1 MMKRHHIGNVFQA
14 LLEDFKID
22 PKDQDKFTGKCSGII
37 GKLLPS
43 LRREYTSRQVPD
55 VLYHECDI
63 YHTRTDFHKTN
74 MTAELEA
81 WQCRHFAGS
90 LVNEFLGG
98 KDYKGWCSSFFTYL
112 QQKVKSPAERE
123 AERKKLLKEK
133 EALQEQLDKLHKQWQ
148 KRRGKLAKQGVIEEK
163 KSEEEEEASIK

>member
-1 MMKRHHIGNVFQA
+1 MNLLSLSVVTFLHVPQTSFALMGKRHVGNVFQA
-14 LLEDFKID
+14 LVADFRID
-22 PKDQDKFTGKCSGII
+22 PKDPEKFKGQCSELI
-37 GKLLPS
+37 GKLLPN

-63 YHTRTDFHKTN
+63 YHTRTDFLKGN
-74 MTAELEA
+74 MTANLEA

-98 KDYKGWCSSFFTYL
+98 RDYKGWCTSFFAYL

-123 AERKKLLKEK
+123 AERQKLLKEK
-133 EALQEQLDKLHKQWQ
+133 DAL
-148 KRRGKLAKQGVIEEK
+148 
-163 KSEEEEEASIK
+163 